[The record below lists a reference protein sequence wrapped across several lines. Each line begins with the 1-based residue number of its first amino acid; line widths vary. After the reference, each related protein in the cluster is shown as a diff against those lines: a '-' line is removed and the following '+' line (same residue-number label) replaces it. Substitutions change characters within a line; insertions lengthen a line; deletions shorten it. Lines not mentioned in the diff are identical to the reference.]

1 MYTFTAVL
9 FFAFVFVIWIL
20 YMTLREKDGL
30 EKEFQSALK
39 SKEKLQKTYET
50 KQKEQKDNEEK
61 KTEMHSGGVDGF
73 NASLDLVQKYA
84 DKK

>member
-9 FFAFVFVIWIL
+9 FFAFIFVVWIL

-30 EKEFQSALK
+30 EKEIQSSLK

>member
-9 FFAFVFVIWIL
+9 FFAFIFVVWML
-20 YMTLREKDGL
+20 YITLREKAYQ
-30 EKEFQSALK
+30 EKEFQAALK
-39 SKEKLQKTYET
+39 SKDRLQKTYET